1 MLFISKHTVS
11 KLLSVPPHGHS
22 SFNKIAIMNS
32 LSSDAVIRINLK
44 VDFLVL
50 RTFWNIRATNGW
62 YCVFLIPVDAGG

>member
-11 KLLSVPPHGHS
+11 KLLSVPPHGQR
-22 SFNKIAIMNS
+22 SFNKIAVMNS